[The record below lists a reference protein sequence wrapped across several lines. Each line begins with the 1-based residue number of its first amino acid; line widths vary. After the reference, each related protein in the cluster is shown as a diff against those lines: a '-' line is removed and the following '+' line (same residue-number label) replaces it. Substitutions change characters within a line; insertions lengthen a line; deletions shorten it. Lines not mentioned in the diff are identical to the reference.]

1 MKNSEEKIFE
11 TLKKFQKELPHF
23 PDGRIDYSHS
33 SISPVLTVFIAVG
46 EEILLLK
53 RSDKVGAYKGKWN
66 TVAGYLDEVHLIQ
79 VKISEELYEELSLPP
94 ELILKISLGKPYE
107 YVDTAISKT
116 WLIHPVFVTL
126 KGKPKIK
133 IDWEHTDYVWI
144 KPSELKK
151 YDVVP
156 GLEKSYEYARM

>member
-1 MKNSEEKIFE
+1 MKVREEKLFE

-33 SISPVLTVFIAVG
+33 NVSPVLTVFISVG

-53 RSDKVGAYKGKWN
+53 RSDKVGTYKGKWN
-66 TVAGYLDEVHLIQ
+66 TVAGYLDEVRPLQ
-79 VKISEELYEELSLPP
+79 EKISEELHEELSLPP
-94 ELILKISLGKPYE
+94 ELILKISLGKPYK
-107 YVDTAISKT
+107 YLDIAISKT

-126 KGKPKIK
+126 KAKPKIK
-133 IDWEHTDYVWI
+133 IDWEHTEYAWI

-156 GLEKSYEYARM
+156 GLEKSYKYARM